1 MKSTRSFPF
10 IALVALVTIGLAFA
24 SPAAAQRHGIGPNG
38 GECVGGIN
46 ALFNEIE
53 IQPLSAAE
61 EEELLFMWE
70 EEKMA
75 RDVYLAQAERW
86 QLPIFANIAQ
96 AEQKHMDLVYTLI
109 ETYGFEDRIPEDVSG
124 VFLDPDLGALF
135 AASVPQE
142 GDLCYNQRDHS

>member
-1 MKSTRSFPF
+1 MKSNRSFPF

-24 SPAAAQRHGIGPNG
+24 SPAAAQRRGLGPND

-46 ALFNEIE
+46 ALFNDIE
-53 IQPLSAAE
+53 IQPLSTAE

-86 QLPIFANIAQ
+86 QLPIFANIAR
-96 AEQKHMDLVYTLI
+96 AEQRHMDLVSTLI
-109 ETYGFEDRIPEDVSG
+109 ETYGFADRIPDAK
-124 VFLDPDLGALF
+124 DLFGL
-135 AASVPQE
+135 
-142 GDLCYNQRDHS
+142 